1 MTAVANV
8 DAGSCNAADLQCG
21 RVVAEAGLEPAHLLV
36 MSQVPFQL
44 GHSAVAPARLEL
56 ASPA

>member
-1 MTAVANV
+1 MTASVG
-8 DAGSCNAADLQCG
+8 AGVLPLVRAVSA
-21 RVVAEAGLEPAHLLV
+21 VAEAGLEPAYLLV